1 MNRQSLIVFALIL
14 LAHTAT
20 AVAQTADDLPWAG
33 HDSRTVRIQAKVEGI
48 YEQGD
53 FERAHFLY
61 VNELAPIGDKYA
73 QYMAG
78 YMYLKGQGVPQDP
91 VKALAWYRLAAENGA
106 AEFVAVRNQLM
117 AQLSEEELEES
128 DAAYVKLRQ
137 QYGDLAVVMAELR
150 RGDSTGN
157 VNITGS
163 RIKGGSRPLTIVDP
177 RTGTVISG
185 DEYFR
190 RANSR
195 AQDQLDYVTDTL
207 GIEPMSVDDM
217 TDADYDALEQMVEE
231 YLGIV
236 DDR

>member
-1 MNRQSLIVFALIL
+1 LNYRSLVLVAFFL
-14 LAHTAT
+14 LQAVAAT
-20 AVAQTADDLPWAG
+20 AQTSDMPWAG
-33 HDSRTVRIQAKVEGI
+33 HDSRTVRIQAKVESI

-53 FERAHFLY
+53 FARAHFLY

-91 VKALAWYRLAAENGA
+91 VQALAWYRLAAENGA

-117 AQLSEEELEES
+117 AQLSEEDLERS
-128 DAAYVKLRQ
+128 DATYVKLRQ
-137 QYGDLAVVMAELR
+137 RYGDLAVVMSDLR
-150 RGDSTGN
+150 RGDAVRN
-157 VNITGS
+157 VEITGS
-163 RIKGGSRPLTIVDP
+163 RIKGGAKPLTIVDP
-177 RTGTVISG
+177 RTGSVISG

-195 AQDQLDYVTDTL
+195 SQEQLDYIADTL
-207 GIEPMSVDDM
+207 GIEPMFVDNL
-217 TDADYDALEQMVEE
+217 TEADLDALERQVED
-231 YLGIV
+231 YLSII

>member
-1 MNRQSLIVFALIL
+1 MNTRSLIIPL
-14 LAHTAT
+14 LLLLSLAT
-20 AVAQTADDLPWAG
+20 TVVAQTSDLPWAG
-33 HDSRTVRIQAKVEGI
+33 HDSRTVRIQAKVESI

-78 YMYLKGQGVPQDP
+78 YMYLRGQGVSQDP

-117 AQLSEEELEES
+117 AQLSDEDLERS
-128 DAAYVKLRQ
+128 DAAYVALRQ
-137 QYGDLAVVMAELR
+137 QYGDLAVVMSELR
-150 RGDSTGN
+150 RDDAVRN
-157 VNITGS
+157 VEITGS

-190 RANSR
+190 RANSQS
-195 AQDQLDYVTDTL
+195 QDQLDYVTDTL
-207 GIEPMSVDDM
+207 GIEPMSIEDM
-217 TDADYDALEQMVEE
+217 SDADFDALQRQVED
-231 YLGIV
+231 YLSFV

>member
-1 MNRQSLIVFALIL
+1 MNYPVLITLVLVL
-14 LAHTAT
+14 LTHTAT
-20 AVAQTADDLPWAG
+20 AVAQTSDLPWAG
-33 HDSRTVRIQAKVEGI
+33 HDSRSVRIQAKVEAI

-53 FERAHFLY
+53 FQRAHFLY

-117 AQLSEEELEES
+117 AQLSEDDLDAS
-128 DAAYVKLRQ
+128 DAVYVKLRQ
-137 QYGDLAVVMAELR
+137 QYGDLAVVVAQLR
-150 RGDSTGN
+150 RGDSTGSIS
-157 VNITGS
+157 ITGS

-195 AQDQLDYVTDTL
+195 AQDQLDYITDAL

-217 TDADYDALEQMVEE
+217 TDADYDALEQMVED